1 MSFAK
6 LAEWGEDR
14 RPTVIKVGGTIIGGE
29 HPPVIIA
36 GPCSI
41 EDRDSAL
48 ALAAALK
55 EAGAQLF
62 RGGVFKPRTSPY
74 SFQGLKE
81 AGLPILA
88 EIRELTGLPVV
99 SEVLAP
105 EQVRIA
111 YDYIDIF
118 QIGSRNMQNFP
129 LLQAVGRLDK
139 PVLLKR
145 GFAATIDEWLLAAE
159 YILAEGNSQVI
170 LCERGIRTFEPS
182 TRNTLDISAVPL
194 VKLRSHLPIIVDPS
208 HACGRAELVPPLA
221 KAAIAVRSD
230 GIMVEVH
237 EEPEQA
243 LSDGAQSI
251 TLKEFRQL
259 VGALRQIEMIRV

>member
-1 MSFAK
+1 MSLAK
-6 LAEWGEDR
+6 LAEWGEEKL
-14 RPTVIKVGGTIIGGE
+14 PTVIKVGEVEIGGDN
-29 HPPVIIA
+29 PPVIIA
-36 GPCSI
+36 GPCSV

-48 ALAAALK
+48 SLAVALK
-55 EAGAQLF
+55 QAGAQLF

-88 EIRELTGLPVV
+88 EIRAKTGLPIV

-105 EQVRIA
+105 EHVPIA
-111 YDYIDIF
+111 SDYIDIL
-118 QIGSRNMQNFP
+118 QVGSRNMQNFP
-129 LLQAVGRLDK
+129 LLQAVGRTNK

-145 GFAATIDEWLLAAE
+145 GLAATLDEWLFAAE
-159 YILAEGNSQVI
+159 YILAEGNTQVI

-194 VKLRSHLPIIVDPS
+194 IKLRSHLPIIVDPS
-208 HACGRAELVPPLA
+208 HASGRSELVMPLS
-221 KAAIAVRSD
+221 KAAIAVGSD

-237 EEPEQA
+237 QNPGQA

-251 TLKEFRQL
+251 TLEQFRQL
-259 VGALRQIEMIRV
+259 VKALRKIEMR